1 MSDKVEDEHLEGQMS
16 IIEHLTELR
25 NRIGVVFICFI
36 VMFFIS
42 VVRPFGEG
50 SQSIADIVYTFLQA
64 PLADV
69 LLERGGRMIFTG
81 LHEGFFTQIKV
92 GFFTAL
98 CVTFPIM
105 LVQIWKFVAPGL
117 YIDEKKYIIPLII
130 FTFLSFLCG
139 LIFAYMIVIP
149 FSLSFFTSVGFEGI
163 QNNFSINYY
172 FSFITWLMI
181 GSGLIFELPVI
192 VFILSVIGLLTPAFM
207 RHYRR
212 YAIVIILVLS
222 AFITPPDPVSLVLMS
237 IPLLVL
243 YELSIG
249 VSWLV
254 NRKKHS

>member
-1 MSDKVEDEHLEGQMS
+1 MSSNNESMPFLDHLEELRWRLIKSIASVLIGAVISFYFIDQ
-16 IIEHLTELR
+16 IIEFLVKPTEALK
-25 NRIGVVFICFI
+25 NSMDLQVLKVQG
-36 VMFFIS
+36 MFMIKW
-42 VVRPFGEG
+42 
-50 SQSIADIVYTFLQA
+50 SIALFGGIIISIPVLTF
-64 PLADV
+64 
-69 LLERGGRMIFTG
+69 
-81 LHEGFFTQIKV
+81 
-92 GFFTAL
+92 
-98 CVTFPIM
+98 
-105 LVQIWKFVAPGL
+105 QIWKFVAPGL

-192 VFILSVIGLLTPAFM
+192 VFILSFIGLLTPAFM

-243 YELSIG
+243 YEVSIG

>member
-1 MSDKVEDEHLEGQMS
+1 
-16 IIEHLTELR
+16 
-25 NRIGVVFICFI
+25 
-36 VMFFIS
+36 
-42 VVRPFGEG
+42 
-50 SQSIADIVYTFLQA
+50 
-64 PLADV
+64 
-69 LLERGGRMIFTG
+69 
-81 LHEGFFTQIKV
+81 
-92 GFFTAL
+92 
-98 CVTFPIM
+98 
-105 LVQIWKFVAPGL
+105 
-117 YIDEKKYIIPLII
+117 
-130 FTFLSFLCG
+130 
-139 LIFAYMIVIP
+139 MIVIP
-149 FSLSFFTSVGFEGI
+149 FSLSFFTSIGFEGI

-192 VFILSVIGLLTPAFM
+192 VFILSFIGLLTPAFM

>member
-1 MSDKVEDEHLEGQMS
+1 MTSNNESMPFLDHLEELRWRLIKSIASVLIGAVISFYFIDQ
-16 IIEHLTELR
+16 IIEFLVQPTEALK
-25 NRIGVVFICFI
+25 NSMDLQVLKVQG
-36 VMFFIS
+36 MFMIKW
-42 VVRPFGEG
+42 
-50 SQSIADIVYTFLQA
+50 SIALFGGIIISIPVLTF
-64 PLADV
+64 
-69 LLERGGRMIFTG
+69 
-81 LHEGFFTQIKV
+81 
-92 GFFTAL
+92 
-98 CVTFPIM
+98 
-105 LVQIWKFVAPGL
+105 QIWKFVAPGL

-243 YELSIG
+243 YEVSIG

>member
-1 MSDKVEDEHLEGQMS
+1 MSSNNESMPFLDHLEELRWRLIKSIASVLIGAVISFYFIDQ
-16 IIEHLTELR
+16 IIEFLVKPTEALESSMDLQVLKVQ
-25 NRIGVVFICFI
+25 G
-36 VMFFIS
+36 MFMIKW
-42 VVRPFGEG
+42 
-50 SQSIADIVYTFLQA
+50 SIALFGGIIISIPVLTF
-64 PLADV
+64 
-69 LLERGGRMIFTG
+69 
-81 LHEGFFTQIKV
+81 
-92 GFFTAL
+92 
-98 CVTFPIM
+98 
-105 LVQIWKFVAPGL
+105 QIWKFVAPGL

-163 QNNFSINYY
+163 QNKFSINYY

-192 VFILSVIGLLTPAFM
+192 VFILSFIGLLTPAFM

>member
-1 MSDKVEDEHLEGQMS
+1 MSSNNESMPFLDHLEELRWRLIKSIASVLIGAVISFYFIDQ
-16 IIEHLTELR
+16 IIEFLVQPTEALK
-25 NRIGVVFICFI
+25 NSMDLQVLKVQG
-36 VMFFIS
+36 MFMIKW
-42 VVRPFGEG
+42 
-50 SQSIADIVYTFLQA
+50 SIALFGGIIISIPVLTF
-64 PLADV
+64 
-69 LLERGGRMIFTG
+69 
-81 LHEGFFTQIKV
+81 
-92 GFFTAL
+92 
-98 CVTFPIM
+98 
-105 LVQIWKFVAPGL
+105 QIWKFVAPGL

-192 VFILSVIGLLTPAFM
+192 VFILSFIGLLSPAFM

>member
-1 MSDKVEDEHLEGQMS
+1 MSSNNESMPFLDHLEELRWRLIKSIASVLIGAVISFYFIDQ
-16 IIEHLTELR
+16 IIEFLVQPTEALK
-25 NRIGVVFICFI
+25 NSMDLQVLKVQG
-36 VMFFIS
+36 MFMIKW
-42 VVRPFGEG
+42 
-50 SQSIADIVYTFLQA
+50 SIALFGGIIISIPVLTF
-64 PLADV
+64 
-69 LLERGGRMIFTG
+69 
-81 LHEGFFTQIKV
+81 
-92 GFFTAL
+92 
-98 CVTFPIM
+98 
-105 LVQIWKFVAPGL
+105 QIWKFVAPGL

-192 VFILSVIGLLTPAFM
+192 VFILSFIGLLTPAFM

>member
-1 MSDKVEDEHLEGQMS
+1 MSSNNESMPFLDHLEELRWRLIKSIASVLIGAVITFYFIDQ
-16 IIEHLTELR
+16 IIEFLVKPTEALK
-25 NRIGVVFICFI
+25 NSMDLQVLKVQG
-36 VMFFIS
+36 MFMIKW
-42 VVRPFGEG
+42 
-50 SQSIADIVYTFLQA
+50 SIALFGGIIISIPVLTF
-64 PLADV
+64 
-69 LLERGGRMIFTG
+69 
-81 LHEGFFTQIKV
+81 
-92 GFFTAL
+92 
-98 CVTFPIM
+98 
-105 LVQIWKFVAPGL
+105 QIWKFVAPGL

-149 FSLSFFTSVGFEGI
+149 FSLGFFTSVGFEGI

-243 YELSIG
+243 YEVSIG

-254 NRKKHS
+254 NRKKHP

>member
-1 MSDKVEDEHLEGQMS
+1 MSSNNESMPFLDHLEELRWRLIKSIASVLIGAVISFYFIDQ
-16 IIEHLTELR
+16 IIEFLVKPTDALK
-25 NRIGVVFICFI
+25 NSMDLQVLKVQG
-36 VMFFIS
+36 MFMIKW
-42 VVRPFGEG
+42 
-50 SQSIADIVYTFLQA
+50 SIALFGGIIISIPVLTF
-64 PLADV
+64 
-69 LLERGGRMIFTG
+69 
-81 LHEGFFTQIKV
+81 
-92 GFFTAL
+92 
-98 CVTFPIM
+98 
-105 LVQIWKFVAPGL
+105 QIWKFVAPGL

-243 YELSIG
+243 YEVSIG

>member
-1 MSDKVEDEHLEGQMS
+1 MSSNNESMPFLDHLEELRWRLIKSIASVLIGAVISFYFIDQ
-16 IIEHLTELR
+16 IIEFLVQPTEALK
-25 NRIGVVFICFI
+25 NSMDLQVLKVQG
-36 VMFFIS
+36 MFMIKW
-42 VVRPFGEG
+42 
-50 SQSIADIVYTFLQA
+50 SIALFGGIIISIPVLTF
-64 PLADV
+64 
-69 LLERGGRMIFTG
+69 
-81 LHEGFFTQIKV
+81 
-92 GFFTAL
+92 
-98 CVTFPIM
+98 
-105 LVQIWKFVAPGL
+105 QIWKFVAPGL

-149 FSLSFFTSVGFEGI
+149 FSLSFFTSIGFEGI

-212 YAIVIILVLS
+212 YAIVIILILS